1 MLHVTN
7 GDIAVERMRDG
18 GLRGTCLPWRDVLH
32 EGPVPQVDSLEGL
45 SAIRARHLADNDY
58 GEHARI
64 AAQFAERDAML
75 GRCDAF
81 NEVVLWFEQDPY
93 DELQLLQVLDWLGHY
108 PKPVPVFLILVD
120 DYPGIDDFVGLGQL
134 SPAQLVGLLDSRI
147 PVTPRHFQAAT
158 QAWRAYRQPDPRA
171 FASLVEA
178 DGDELPGL
186 QAAALRLLEELPSVA
201 NGLSRTEQAAL
212 DAVRQ
217 GIENPVEIF
226 ADVRSREQRPW
237 LGDWPFWRQLAALA
251 EGPEPLL
258 QTTSGTPFHHPP
270 RHPAGPA
277 FESQRLRL
285 TPSGREVLENRRD
298 AVKLRSIDRWLGGTH
313 LTNRSAWRWNEQSK
327 GLVSP

>member
-7 GDIAVERMRDG
+7 GDFAVERMRDG
-18 GLRGTCLPWRDVLH
+18 GLPGAYLPWRDVLH
-32 EGPVPQVDSLEGL
+32 EGPVPQVDSLEDL
-45 SAIRARHLADNDY
+45 SAMRARHLADSDY

-75 GRCDAF
+75 GRCEDF

-93 DELQLLQVLDWLGHY
+93 DHLQMWQVLDWLGHR
-108 PKPVPVFLILVD
+108 PKAVAVSLILVD
-120 DYPGIDDFVGLGQL
+120 DHPGIDGLVGLGRL

-158 QAWRAYRQPDPRA
+158 QSWRAFRQPDPRA
-171 FASLVEA
+171 FASLVEM

-186 QAAALRLLEELPSVA
+186 QAAVLRLLEELPSTA

-217 GIENPVEIF
+217 GIENPAGIF
-226 ADVRSREQRPW
+226 SEVRSREQRPW
-237 LGDWPFWRQLAALA
+237 LGDWPFWRLLAELA

-258 QTTSGTPFHHPP
+258 ETASGSPFRHPP
-270 RHPAGPA
+270 RHPDGQA

-285 TPSGREVLENRRD
+285 TPSGREVLENRSD

-313 LTNRSAWRWNEQSK
+313 LTNRSPWRWNEQSK